1 MESACANHSRC
12 IYYHLLQTMLAML
25 NKQHNDY
32 VELQH
37 RLQQQEDR
45 HRDELKQVM
54 TLANIE
60 SCLMEL
66 SSSSKTTKCE

>member
-1 MESACANHSRC
+1 
-12 IYYHLLQTMLAML
+12 MLAML